1 MYRWLAEKLGNV
13 SVNHKLGVGFGL
25 VLLLTLLI
33 TFTGWTGLGDVASR
47 GDKLGYISSLN
58 VLTKDL
64 RIARLDYEM
73 RRGEQGT
80 AAVSELLNRLDSG
93 MKTARTLIEQPADI
107 ALIDEQLAA
116 VEQYKR
122 AFSDMAQAG
131 ANREDARSKLGNTA
145 DNAVLK
151 VTEVEKSLLQSD
163 SVTQFNSVVDLSKLI
178 QQARFQVRGYTY
190 SGKVEAEQPALD
202 AIDNALKKIT
212 ELQGSLQEQYQA
224 NLQQA
229 SVSLQAYR
237 AAVSQ
242 FRDSQ
247 VATAVALKTM
257 SAQGDVLLNRSDKL
271 TISQTAVRDT
281 DAAQA
286 KYLLLLATVLALIFG
301 LVAAWAIT
309 RQIVIP
315 LNQTLKVA
323 ERVASGDLSH
333 DLTSTRQD
341 ELGQLQRAMQSMTV
355 GLRELIGGISDGVT
369 QIASAAEQLSS
380 VTEQTSAGVNN
391 QKIETDQVATAMNEM
406 AATVQEVARNAEE
419 ASEAAVAADQQAREG
434 DKVVG
439 EAIAQIER
447 LATEVGNSTEA
458 MGHLKRE
465 SDKIGS
471 VLDVIK
477 SVAQQTNLLALNAAI
492 EAARAGEA
500 GRGFAVVADEVRSLA
515 QRTQKSTEEI
525 EELIVGLQT
534 GTQQVATI
542 MDNSRGLTDS
552 SVELTR
558 RAGSALANITRTVS
572 TIQAMNSQIATAAE
586 QQSAV
591 AEEINRSVLNVR
603 DVSEQTSS
611 ASEETAASSAELA
624 RLGIYLQTL
633 VGRSRLCRGWAAT
646 HPGRR
651 TSATCEISYTLISPP
666 SPQIVLAFAL
676 LRSAFSDLEVHH
688 VSSADPL
695 AGQRQR
701 PTQTRPGFW
710 PGAGPQFHHRHDRLA
725 GLECRTV
732 PLQQPDGAGP
742 TGRRRGG
749 HARQPHRVPN
759 AHRHG
764 QPGQNDAA
772 DRKNRP
778 APRLP
783 VKTHERPDR
792 PAASRGSRTP
802 GSRLQS
808 GAGGIAA
815 VDRTAGKRPAAA
827 AKSRPASQRHPRA
840 TVQRTA

>member
-13 SVNHKLGVGFGL
+13 SVNRKLSIGFGL
-25 VLLLTLLI
+25 VLVLTLLI
-33 TFTGWTGLGDVASR
+33 TFTGWTGLSGVISR

-58 VLTKDL
+58 GLSKDL
-64 RIARLDYEM
+64 RLARLDFEM

-80 AAVSELLNRLDSG
+80 GAVTDLITQLDSG
-93 MKTARTLIEQPADI
+93 LKTAAELIEQPADK
-107 ALIDEQLAA
+107 LV
-116 VEQYKR
+116 VEQQQDALGQYKK
-122 AFSDMAQAG
+122 AFGAMVQAG
-131 ANREDARSKLGNTA
+131 LKREGARSKLGDTA
-145 DNAVLK
+145 DNAVAK
-151 VTEVEKSLLQSD
+151 INEVEKSLLQGD
-163 SVTQFNSVVDLSKLI
+163 SVTLFNSVVDLSKLI

-212 ELQGSLQEQYQA
+212 DLNDQLPEQYRA
-224 NLQQA
+224 NLQEA

-242 FRDSQ
+242 YRDSQ
-247 VATAVALKTM
+247 VATAAATKIM
-257 SAQGDVLLNRSDKL
+257 AEQGDILLDHSDKL
-271 TISQTAVRDT
+271 TTSQTVVRDT
-281 DAAQA
+281 DTAHA
-286 KYLLLLATVLALIFG
+286 KNLLLLATALALAFG
-301 LVAAWAIT
+301 VLAAWAIT

-315 LNQTLKVA
+315 LSQTLKVA
-323 ERVASGDLSH
+323 ERVAAGDLSH
-333 DLTSTRQD
+333 NLISERRD
-341 ELGQLQRAMQSMTV
+341 ELGQLQRSMQSMTV

-369 QIASAAEQLSS
+369 QIASAAEQLSA
-380 VTEQTSAGVNN
+380 VTEQTSAGVNS
-391 QKIETDQVATAMNEM
+391 QKVETDQVATAMNEM

-447 LATEVGNSTEA
+447 LASEVGNSTEA

-525 EELIVGLQT
+525 EELIVGLQS

-558 RAGSALANITRTVS
+558 RAGNALENITRTVS
-572 TIQAMNSQIATAAE
+572 AIQAMNQQIATAAE

-603 DVSEQTSS
+603 DVSEQTSA

-624 RLGIYLQTL
+624 RLGVYLQSL
-633 VGRSRLCRGWAAT
+633 VGRFK
-646 HPGRR
+646 
-651 TSATCEISYTLISPP
+651 
-666 SPQIVLAFAL
+666 V
-676 LRSAFSDLEVHH
+676 
-688 VSSADPL
+688 
-695 AGQRQR
+695 
-701 PTQTRPGFW
+701 
-710 PGAGPQFHHRHDRLA
+710 
-725 GLECRTV
+725 
-732 PLQQPDGAGP
+732 
-742 TGRRRGG
+742 
-749 HARQPHRVPN
+749 
-759 AHRHG
+759 
-764 QPGQNDAA
+764 
-772 DRKNRP
+772 
-778 APRLP
+778 
-783 VKTHERPDR
+783 
-792 PAASRGSRTP
+792 
-802 GSRLQS
+802 
-808 GAGGIAA
+808 
-815 VDRTAGKRPAAA
+815 
-827 AKSRPASQRHPRA
+827 
-840 TVQRTA
+840 

>member
-13 SVNHKLGVGFGL
+13 SVKTKLGVGFGL
-25 VLLLTLLI
+25 VLLLTLII
-33 TFTGWTGLGDVASR
+33 TLTGWAGLSGVISR
-47 GDKLGYISSLN
+47 GDKLGYIASLN
-58 VLTKDL
+58 DLSKDL
-64 RIARLDYEM
+64 RIARLDFEM
-73 RRGEQGT
+73 RRGEQGP
-80 AAVSELLNRLDSG
+80 AAVNGFLDQLENG
-93 MKTARTLIEQPADI
+93 LKTARTLIEQPADI
-107 ALIDEQLAA
+107 ALIDDQLAA
-116 VEQYKR
+116 VDQYKR
-122 AFSDMAQAG
+122 AFDTMVQAG
-131 ANREDARSKLGNTA
+131 ANRENARSKLGDTA

-151 VTEVEKSLLQSD
+151 VREVETSLLQGD
-163 SVTQFNSVVDLSKLI
+163 SVSQFNSIVDLSKLI

-202 AIDNALKKIT
+202 AIDNALKKIAALNGQLPDQFST
-212 ELQGSLQEQYQA
+212 

-229 SVSLQAYR
+229 GVSLQAYR

-242 FRDSQ
+242 YRDSQ
-247 VATAVALKTM
+247 VASAAALKIM
-257 SAQGDVLLNRSDKL
+257 SAQGDILLDRSNKL
-271 TISQTAVRDT
+271 TASQTVVRDS

-286 KYLLLLATVLALIFG
+286 KQLLLLATLLAMLFG
-301 LVAAWAIT
+301 LFAAWAIT
-309 RQIVIP
+309 RQIIIP
-315 LNQTLKVA
+315 LNQTLQVA

-333 DLTSTRQD
+333 NLESARQD

-355 GLRELIGGISDGVT
+355 GLRTLIGGISDGVT
-369 QIASAAEQLSS
+369 QIASAAEQLSA
-380 VTEQTSAGVNN
+380 VTEQTSAGVNS

-419 ASEAAVAADQQAREG
+419 ASEAAVAADLQAREG

-447 LATEVGNSTEA
+447 LATEVGNSTIA
-458 MGHLKRE
+458 MGDLKRE

-525 EELIVGLQT
+525 EELIVGLQN

-558 RAGSALANITRTVS
+558 RAGSALESITRTVS

-633 VGRSRLCRGWAAT
+633 VGRFR
-646 HPGRR
+646 
-651 TSATCEISYTLISPP
+651 I
-666 SPQIVLAFAL
+666 
-676 LRSAFSDLEVHH
+676 
-688 VSSADPL
+688 
-695 AGQRQR
+695 
-701 PTQTRPGFW
+701 
-710 PGAGPQFHHRHDRLA
+710 
-725 GLECRTV
+725 
-732 PLQQPDGAGP
+732 
-742 TGRRRGG
+742 
-749 HARQPHRVPN
+749 
-759 AHRHG
+759 
-764 QPGQNDAA
+764 
-772 DRKNRP
+772 
-778 APRLP
+778 
-783 VKTHERPDR
+783 
-792 PAASRGSRTP
+792 
-802 GSRLQS
+802 
-808 GAGGIAA
+808 
-815 VDRTAGKRPAAA
+815 
-827 AKSRPASQRHPRA
+827 
-840 TVQRTA
+840 